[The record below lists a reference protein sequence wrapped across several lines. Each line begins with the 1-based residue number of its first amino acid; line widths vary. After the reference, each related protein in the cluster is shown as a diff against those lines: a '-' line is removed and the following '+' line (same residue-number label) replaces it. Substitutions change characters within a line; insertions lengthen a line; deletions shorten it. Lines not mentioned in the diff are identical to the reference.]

1 MSIVKDLATLA
12 MPSLTC
18 SMREG
23 FASDS
28 VGAVDVVVFV
38 AGSPAN
44 LDSCVSRILSI
55 YSGHLRAY
63 WSGMT
68 TRNPSEAYLSACSW
82 LLVLCTPVPPVRR
95 SRSLLGA

>member
-28 VGAVDVVVFV
+28 AGAVDVVFV

-44 LDSCVSRILSI
+44 LDSCVSRMLSI
-55 YSGHLRAY
+55 YSGYLRAY
-63 WSGMT
+63 WSGIT

-82 LLVLCTPVPPVRR
+82 LLVLCIPVPPVRR

>member
-28 VGAVDVVVFV
+28 AEAIDVVVFV

-44 LDSCVSRILSI
+44 LDGCVSEISLVRSV
-55 YSGHLRAY
+55 HLRAY
-63 WSGMT
+63 WSGIT

>member
-28 VGAVDVVVFV
+28 AGAVDVVVFV

-44 LDSCVSRILSI
+44 LKGCVSDI
-55 YSGHLRAY
+55 
-63 WSGMT
+63 
-68 TRNPSEAYLSACSW
+68 
-82 LLVLCTPVPPVRR
+82 LLVHGIV
-95 SRSLLGA
+95 

>member
-28 VGAVDVVVFV
+28 AGAVDVVFV

-44 LDSCVSRILSI
+44 LDGCVSEMSLVRSV
-55 YSGHLRAY
+55 
-63 WSGMT
+63 
-68 TRNPSEAYLSACSW
+68 YL
-82 LLVLCTPVPPVRR
+82 
-95 SRSLLGA
+95 